1 MKVQFTPSLLTFKTQ
16 NQQFKNNKNND
27 IHKNYSYNP
36 IAYNDYNI
44 SFGARLFR
52 SPENFYEQDFNK
64 NGMPVTLHRYIYN
77 PSQLDFRKTIPP
89 AQAMKEV
96 FGSIAYMQN
105 LEQVKEAFP
114 DEPLFKD
121 LHSKSSKNARTGIL
135 GELALLREDKD
146 FAEKSLF
153 KNGKDDLGMYIL
165 KKIYVEGKTLKEINK
180 DFHKDK
186 SVAYKGLSDIQYTD
200 LRAFG
205 IHFPKSDFWKSFIAT
220 REDFPYVFIPRKIE
234 NQSDNNRLQSVN
246 NRSAVPVKPRAAG
259 NRFADVKD
267 WEIDKMS
274 EALIDGMGDKA
285 KTEKQFKKHNLRN
298 SETLNFVAQY
308 MGEINSV
315 VLEKLHV
322 SEDMKDF
329 FNNYDNLSKSQKEK
343 FTEYW
348 HIPDTDKIRS
358 KVMSST
364 IRLFFDAYGVDGNN
378 EEFQELLEYARNIKP
393 NRILSQQKHDRIQA
407 EYDEMFANLQET
419 AENIDVKVDKKEE
432 PIQDEHLSFN
442 EVLQKEVQ
450 SQKGKTYNFKL
461 DDDTHISIVANL
473 QEMLKNKIYSEYAN
487 LPVSYVNKL
496 YNFMLNHPLVTEE
509 YLLSL
514 FYNIEN
520 MLNEYDFVTFD
531 TNMSQQEKDEFN
543 KQSVAGIRAQ
553 LMPVKKAE
561 EITQAVQKDFFHKNK
576 KYIIVLNQ
584 VLMELTS
591 QLQLPDENTLKSV
604 LWDEYNKMKADGVLP
619 EEISGKEEK
628 EAFEHVYKRLEKNI
642 KDLKQKEIAFL
653 SIDELK
659 NGLYLLGV
667 NKLSPQQQNFI
678 ESRIKSYSTP
688 LSQRERNKIT
698 LKLADSLINYQ
709 NEVSPLYNASMAAV
723 RRHPDLKKFLMDIL
737 GKICV
742 SPENTTLRYFIDKDA
757 DENIINSKIFRL
769 IAELFAE
776 NEEMFK
782 LMGSMDLDIMD
793 KYIKPYDPELYY
805 KLLNY
810 RNVTATQFKLRNM

>member
-1 MKVQFTPSLLTFKTQ
+1 MKVQFTPALFT
-16 NQQFKNNKNND
+16 FKNNNQQYKKNQNNN
-27 IHKNYSYNP
+27 IQQNYSYNP
-36 IAYNDYNI
+36 IAYKDYNVA
-44 SFGARLFR
+44 FGARLFR
-52 SPENFYEQDFNK
+52 TPENFYEQDFNK

-77 PSQLDFRKTIPP
+77 PSQHDFRKTIPP

-96 FGSIAYMQN
+96 FGPIAYMET

-121 LHSKSSKNARTGIL
+121 LHSKSSRKARTGIL

-153 KNGKDDLGMYIL
+153 KNGKDDLGMYVL

-186 SVAYKGLSDIQYTD
+186 SVVYKGLSDIQYTD
-200 LRAFG
+200 LKAFG
-205 IHFPKSDFWKSFIAT
+205 IHFPKGDFWKSFIAT

-234 NQSDNNRLQSVN
+234 NQSVSNRLQSGN
-246 NRSAVPVKPRAAG
+246 NRSAVPVKPSATA
-259 NRFADVKD
+259 NKFADVKD
-267 WEIDKMS
+267 WEIEKMS

-329 FNNYDNLSKSQKEK
+329 FNNYENLSKSQKEK

-348 HIPDTDKIRS
+348 KIPDAAKVRS

-378 EEFQELLEYARNIKP
+378 EEFQDLLEYARNIKP
-393 NRILSQQKHDRIQA
+393 NRVLRQQEHDRIQA
-407 EYDEMFANLQET
+407 EYDEMFASLQEN
-419 AENIDVKVDKKEE
+419 AENIDVKVDKIEE
-432 PIQDEHLSFN
+432 AVQDEHLSFN
-442 EVLQKEVQ
+442 EALEKEVQ
-450 SQKGKTYNFKL
+450 SQNGKTYNFKL
-461 DDDTHISIVANL
+461 DEDTYISIVANL
-473 QEMLKNKIYSEYAN
+473 EEMLKRKIHSEYAN
-487 LPVSYVNKL
+487 LPVSYANKL

-514 FYNIEN
+514 FYNTEN

-531 TNMSQQEKDEFN
+531 KNMTQEEKDEFN
-543 KQSVAGIRAQ
+543 KKSVAGIRAQ
-553 LMPVKKAE
+553 LMPAKKVQ
-561 EITQAVQKDFFHKNK
+561 EITNAVQNDFFDKNK
-576 KYIIVLNQ
+576 KYVIVLNQ

-591 QLQLPDENTLKSV
+591 QLHLPDENTMKSI
-604 LWDEYNKMKADGVLP
+604 LLEEYNKMKADGVIP
-619 EEISGKEEK
+619 EEISSKDEN
-628 EAFEHVYKRLEKNI
+628 EAFEYVYKRLEKNI

-678 ESRIKSYSTP
+678 ESRIKKYSTP
-688 LSQRERNKIT
+688 LSQRERNKIIM
-698 LKLADSLINYQ
+698 KLTDCLINYPQ
-709 NEVSPLYNASMAAV
+709 KDTTPLYNASMAAV
-723 RRHPDLKKFLMDIL
+723 RRHPDLKKILMNIL
-737 GKICV
+737 SKICV
-742 SPENTTLRYFIDKDA
+742 APDNTTLRYFIDKDA
-757 DENIINSKIFRL
+757 DENIINSKISRL
-769 IAELFAE
+769 ILELCQ
-776 NEEMFK
+776 NHEEMFV
-782 LMGSMDLDIMD
+782 LMGGMYLDIMD
-793 KYIKPYDPELYY
+793 QYIKPYDPELYF

-810 RNVTATQFKLRNM
+810 RDVTTTQFLRNI